1 MAAAM
6 HAQVKW
12 IQGMEFSAES
22 GSGHT
27 VRMDGDKATAASP
40 MELVLMAAGGCSS
53 VDVVSILEKTRQQV
67 TAVRCDVDGKRADA
81 TPAVFTDIHLHFVV
95 TGTDIAEKHVER
107 AVQLSAEKYCSVA
120 KMLEVAVN
128 VTHSFSIEAATE

>member
-1 MAAAM
+1 M

-12 IQGMEFSAES
+12 VQGMEFSAES

>member
-1 MAAAM
+1 M

-120 KMLEVAVN
+120 KMLEVSVN